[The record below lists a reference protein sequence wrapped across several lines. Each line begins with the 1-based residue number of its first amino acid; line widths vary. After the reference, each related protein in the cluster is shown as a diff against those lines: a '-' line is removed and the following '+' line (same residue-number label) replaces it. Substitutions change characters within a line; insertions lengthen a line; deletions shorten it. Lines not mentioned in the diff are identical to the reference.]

1 MAVYYIL
8 MALIL
13 GLAYPMCIRKPSKK
27 KNIIYIAVVFGYM
40 FVMSSLRYGL
50 GNDYFNYRTYLHNV
64 MDNGLSVIDTVRT
77 TGIEPGYVLLLKLTG
92 LLGGDYLILNTITAL
107 LILVPTAYIIIKYSK
122 MPWISAWLYLTVTFF
137 YNSLNFTRQS
147 LSVAVI
153 FLGWR
158 FFRDRKHIPAVLII
172 LAAAMFHVSALILL
186 PVYFLSLIKPSA
198 KSLGIIG
205 GAGVLAF
212 IFSRQILSFVTTYIL
227 PRYAKYM
234 DTIYLRVGLSWV
246 FLLIPALMMILTLA
260 AYFTGWKDKAPEAQM
275 LANFSFYNFFIWL
288 FIVKHFIIERFT
300 MPIYIFILLAIP
312 EILDCWKSCR
322 LAPDKKVSGIKDT
335 IYTLSKGGKRIAPA
349 AAALVIVSTLAYNQF
364 CVGEG
369 VHGVFPYRSIFVPV
383 SGLTDKML
391 ETDYRALYNNA
402 DFMQFL
408 GLANKGN
415 YTIVASVNGDTGDM
429 LEFQYRHLLKK
440 LGFETDFR
448 TLDRKSYIGVVSG
461 GKAVFEKT
469 GDEQLTENLSL
480 YGGKIS
486 VTITSGGAVT
496 GQPVARII
504 ADGKE
509 YAPNGSGINFAVF
522 DNKLQKIVAAQSYD
536 TSVYTYT
543 YKGTDAFYG
552 EILIEE

>member
-92 LLGGDYLILNTITAL
+92 LLGGDYLILNTLTAL

-369 VHGVFPYRSIFVPV
+369 
-383 SGLTDKML
+383 
-391 ETDYRALYNNA
+391 

-448 TLDRKSYIGVVSG
+448 TLDGKSYIGVVSG

>member
-92 LLGGDYLILNTITAL
+92 LLGGDYLILNTLTAL

-212 IFSRQILSFVTTYIL
+212 IFSRQILSFVTT
-227 PRYAKYM
+227 
-234 DTIYLRVGLSWV
+234 
-246 FLLIPALMMILTLA
+246 
-260 AYFTGWKDKAPEAQM
+260 
-275 LANFSFYNFFIWL
+275 
-288 FIVKHFIIERFT
+288 
-300 MPIYIFILLAIP
+300 
-312 EILDCWKSCR
+312 
-322 LAPDKKVSGIKDT
+322 
-335 IYTLSKGGKRIAPA
+335 
-349 AAALVIVSTLAYNQF
+349 
-364 CVGEG
+364 
-369 VHGVFPYRSIFVPV
+369 
-383 SGLTDKML
+383 
-391 ETDYRALYNNA
+391 
-402 DFMQFL
+402 
-408 GLANKGN
+408 
-415 YTIVASVNGDTGDM
+415 
-429 LEFQYRHLLKK
+429 
-440 LGFETDFR
+440 
-448 TLDRKSYIGVVSG
+448 
-461 GKAVFEKT
+461 
-469 GDEQLTENLSL
+469 
-480 YGGKIS
+480 
-486 VTITSGGAVT
+486 
-496 GQPVARII
+496 
-504 ADGKE
+504 
-509 YAPNGSGINFAVF
+509 
-522 DNKLQKIVAAQSYD
+522 
-536 TSVYTYT
+536 
-543 YKGTDAFYG
+543 
-552 EILIEE
+552 